1 MQGETRLL
9 AMDTETLKALADER
23 RMKIVEML
31 AAGELCVCE
40 LAEGLGAS
48 DALVSHHVKKLRAAG
63 LVRTR
68 KVGQWLHCSLEPA
81 AFLALAA
88 EFTQLAAEAHVT
100 PAEADGCA
108 CTTKRG
114 RS

>member
-1 MQGETRLL
+1 MLRGTRLL
-9 AMDTETLKALADER
+9 AMDIEVLKALADER

-31 AAGELCVCE
+31 QRGELCVCE

-81 AFLALAA
+81 AFDALAEMIASLGDAAKAAPSGA
-88 EFTQLAAEAHVT
+88 E
-100 PAEADGCA
+100 GCA

-114 RS
+114 RA

>member
-1 MQGETRLL
+1 
-9 AMDTETLKALADER
+9 MDINVLKALADER
-23 RMKIVEML
+23 RLKIVEML
-31 AAGELCVCE
+31 TRGELCVCE

-81 AFLALAA
+81 AFDALAEVISALADVA
-88 EFTQLAAEAHVT
+88 EVA
-100 PAEADGCA
+100 PRGIDSCA

-114 RS
+114 CA

>member
-1 MQGETRLL
+1 
-9 AMDTETLKALADER
+9 MDIEVLKALADER

-31 AAGELCVCE
+31 TKGELCVCE
-40 LAEGLGAS
+40 LAEGLDAS
-48 DALVSHHVKKLRAAG
+48 DALVSHHVKKLRAVG

-68 KVGQWLHCSLEPA
+68 KVGQWLHCSLDPE
-81 AFLALAA
+81 AFAALAGGFS
-88 EFTQLAAEAHVT
+88 ELAGSADVAT
-100 PAEADGCA
+100 STNDGCA